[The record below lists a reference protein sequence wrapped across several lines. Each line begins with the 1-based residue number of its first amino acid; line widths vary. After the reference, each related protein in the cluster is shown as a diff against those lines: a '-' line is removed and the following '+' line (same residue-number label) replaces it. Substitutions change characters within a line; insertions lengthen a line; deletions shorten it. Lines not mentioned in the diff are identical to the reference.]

1 MVEVFSLMPELDM
14 MVKNELPPKKYE
26 CQAFTEFVYRQGIST
41 PVVQTVWSPGLPWH
55 MPFKLTGTIL
65 CIPVTDNLH
74 KKNYQKCL
82 IELIAMKMAMCSR
95 KILFIS
101 WSKSSV

>member
-26 CQAFTEFVYRQGIST
+26 CQAFTEFVYRLGISI
-41 PVVQTVWSPGLPWH
+41 PAFQANVFGL
-55 MPFKLTGTIL
+55 TRTSL
-65 CIPVTDNLH
+65 CIPRTDNLP

-82 IELIAMKMAMCSR
+82 IELIVMKMDTYFR
-95 KILFIS
+95 KI
-101 WSKSSV
+101 

>member
-26 CQAFTEFVYRQGIST
+26 CQAFTEFVYRLGISI
-41 PVVQTVWSPGLPWH
+41 PAFQVNVSGLTRISLW
-55 MPFKLTGTIL
+55 
-65 CIPVTDNLH
+65 IPMTDNLH

-82 IELIAMKMAMCSR
+82 IELIVTKMDTYFR
-95 KILFIS
+95 KI
-101 WSKSSV
+101 

>member
-26 CQAFTEFVYRQGIST
+26 CQAFTEFVYRLGISIRYG
-41 PVVQTVWSPGLPWH
+41 PYQHFIRFSLAYAVGLNK
-55 MPFKLTGTIL
+55 F
-65 CIPVTDNLH
+65 CIPMTDNLL

-82 IELIAMKMAMCSR
+82 IESIAMKMVTCSR

-101 WSKSSV
+101 WSKSSD